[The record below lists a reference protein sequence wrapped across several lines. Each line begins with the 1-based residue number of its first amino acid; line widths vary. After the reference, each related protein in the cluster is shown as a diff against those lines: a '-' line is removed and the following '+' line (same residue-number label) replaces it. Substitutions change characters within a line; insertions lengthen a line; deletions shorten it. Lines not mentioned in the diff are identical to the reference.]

1 MAMWSHKWF
10 RSVVVVVAVFVS
22 SRTASAQQLS
32 VALSLDATSY
42 TGDAYESTDGDQGG
56 EVAVGYEM
64 STGFHLAGGVF
75 VGKFDEPIS
84 DPSFTAVSLFAEP
97 SWIFR
102 RTARVRPL
110 IGTRVAWEHQ
120 RVGDQNDGLW
130 AYGWSV
136 AGVGGVLVRLGE
148 PVSVGV
154 RAVVSGLNLE
164 RENDSSRNGLRFQIG
179 GTFVLTWPLR

>member
-1 MAMWSHKWF
+1 
-10 RSVVVVVAVFVS
+10 
-22 SRTASAQQLS
+22 
-32 VALSLDATSY
+32 
-42 TGDAYESTDGDQGG
+42 
-56 EVAVGYEM
+56 
-64 STGFHLAGGVF
+64 
-75 VGKFDEPIS
+75 
-84 DPSFTAVSLFAEP
+84 
-97 SWIFR
+97 
-102 RTARVRPL
+102 L